1 MDIER
6 RIELVL
12 RPPTEEVVTGN
23 ELRELLESTTH
34 PRHYIGFE
42 ISGLMHLGSLFISG
56 YKVRDLLEAGF
67 ECTVFLADWHS
78 VLNGKLGGDWDR
90 IRKGAKYFEEAFRF
104 FAGDS
109 KRLSFVLGSDLYHNN
124 DNYWMSVARI
134 AKATTVS
141 RATRCL
147 TIMGRKESEA
157 LDVAQ
162 YLYPPMQAADILEL
176 KVDLAHAGTDQRKIH
191 MLLRD
196 ISDKIG
202 AKKPVSLHHHLLPG
216 LLEPVPLGLD
226 ENPAMDLKISSKM
239 SKSKPEN
246 CIFIHDSAAEIKK
259 KISGAFC
266 PKTVENNPVLEI
278 AKYIIFREQEAL
290 EIDRPAKFGGSI
302 TFSSYAE
309 LESAYSQGLL
319 HPADL
324 KSAVASGLDPMVKP
338 VRGHFEKHKSLL
350 EVFR

>member
-1 MDIER
+1 MDLER
-6 RIELVL
+6 RIDLVV

-34 PRHYIGFE
+34 PRHYIGYE
-42 ISGLMHLGSLFISG
+42 ISGLMHLGSLFIAG
-56 YKVRDLLEAGF
+56 YKIRDLLEAGF
-67 ECTVFLADWHS
+67 GCTVFLADWHS
-78 VLNGKLGGDWDR
+78 VLNNKLGGDWAK

-134 AKATTVS
+134 AKATTIS

-147 TIMGRKESEA
+147 TIMGRKETEA

-196 ISDKIG
+196 IAEKVG

-239 SKSKPEN
+239 SKSRPEN
-246 CIFIHDSAAEIKK
+246 CIFIHDSAEEIRK

-266 PKTVENNPVLEI
+266 PKTVENNPVLEL
-278 AKYIIFREQEAL
+278 ARYIIFREREAL
-290 EIDRPAKFGGSI
+290 EIERPAKFGGNVV
-302 TFSSYAE
+302 FASYAG
-309 LESAYSQGLL
+309 LESAYASGKL

-324 KSAVASGLDPMVKP
+324 KNAVSSGLNSIIMP
-338 VRGHFEKHKSLL
+338 VREHFEKKKELL
-350 EVFR
+350 EAFY

>member
-23 ELRELLESTTH
+23 ELRELLESATH
-34 PRHYIGFE
+34 PRHYIGYE
-42 ISGLMHLGSLFISG
+42 ISGLMHLGSLFIAG

-67 ECTVFLADWHS
+67 DCTVFLADWHS
-78 VLNGKLGGDWDR
+78 VLNGKLGGDWGR

-109 KRLSFVLGSDLYHNN
+109 KKLSFVLGSDLYHNN

-196 ISDKIG
+196 IAEKVG

-246 CIFIHDSAAEIKK
+246 CIFIHDSAEEIKK

-278 AKYIIFREQEAL
+278 AKYIIFRERGSLAIE
-290 EIDRPAKFGGSI
+290 RPAKFGGSI
-302 TFSSYAE
+302 TFNSYPE
-309 LESAYSQGLL
+309 LESAYMSGKL

-324 KSAVASGLDPMVKP
+324 KSAVASGLDSIVAP
-338 VRGHFEKHKSLL
+338 VRGHFEKRSGLL